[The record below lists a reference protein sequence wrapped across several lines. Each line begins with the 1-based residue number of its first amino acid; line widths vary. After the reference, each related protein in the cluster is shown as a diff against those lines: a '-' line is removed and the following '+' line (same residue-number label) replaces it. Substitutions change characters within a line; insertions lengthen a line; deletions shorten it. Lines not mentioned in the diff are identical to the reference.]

1 MKTLYI
7 CYFGLREPL
16 VQTQVLP
23 YLRRLAGAGI
33 DVSLLTFEPQ
43 SGERRGARESDEEE
57 RARLAGEG
65 VRWHRRTYHKRLRG
79 PATAYDVLAGA
90 LAAARLARRQRID
103 VLHARSHVPMAMAM
117 LAAPLT
123 GCRLVFDIRG
133 LWAEEYVDI
142 GNWAEGSA
150 PFRLVK
156 KVERAGVRRA
166 DQVVVLTRR
175 MRDWLVGLGLAGG
188 EKIEVIPCCVEPSR
202 FEDPES
208 AASEPE
214 ARAFGSDAGASE
226 SGGRRFE
233 VIYVGTVVG
242 LHLLEEMG
250 QFFLRLRARCPGVFL
265 RVLTDTPAA
274 EVEAVLV
281 RVGVRPEDLWAGRA
295 DPAEVPAYLR
305 GARLGL
311 SFRKPTFAQIAASP
325 AKIPEYLAAGL
336 PVVCNA
342 GVGDM
347 DELLAGENVG
357 VLLKAFDEE
366 AYDVAAGR
374 ALALTAEPETR
385 ARCRRVARQYF
396 DLNDVGGA
404 GYLNVYRRL
413 QRRSLERD

>member
-23 YLRRLAGAGI
+23 YLRRLAGAGL
-33 DVSLLTFEPQ
+33 DVSLLTFEPRL
-43 SGERRGARESDEEE
+43 GGRWGARESEEE

-65 VRWHRRTYHKRLRG
+65 IRWHRRPYHKRLRG

-90 LAAARLARRQRID
+90 LAAARLARRRRID
-103 VLHARSHVPMAMAM
+103 VLHARSHIPMVMAM
-117 LAAPLT
+117 LAARLT

-150 PFRLVK
+150 PFRLIK
-156 KVERAGVRRA
+156 RVERAGVRRA

-175 MRDWLVGLGLAGG
+175 MRDWLVGLGLAGA

-202 FEDPES
+202 FEDP
-208 AASEPE
+208 
-214 ARAFGSDAGASE
+214 GAGAA
-226 SGGRRFE
+226 GPDGRRFE

-250 QFFLRLRARCPGVFL
+250 QFFLRLRARCPGAFL
-265 RVLTDTPAA
+265 RVLTDTPAS
-274 EVEAVLV
+274 EVEAVLG
-281 RVGVRPEDLWAGRA
+281 RVGVRGEDLWAGRA
-295 DPAEVPAYLR
+295 EPAEVPAYLR

-311 SFRKPTFAQIAASP
+311 SFRKPSFAQIAASP

-347 DELLAGENVG
+347 DELLAGERVG
-357 VLLKAFDEE
+357 VLLTAFDEE
-366 AYDVAAGR
+366 AYDRAAEQ
-374 ALALTAEPETR
+374 ALELAAEPETL
-385 ARCRRVARQYF
+385 ARCRRVARRYF
-396 DLNDVGGA
+396 DLDDVGGP
-404 GYLNVYRRL
+404 GYVNVYRRL
-413 QRRSLERD
+413 KR

>member
-23 YLRRLAGAGI
+23 YLRRLAAAGI
-33 DVSLLTFEPQ
+33 EVTLLTFEPQ
-43 SGERRGARESDEEE
+43 LRERWGDRGSEEEE
-57 RARLAGEG
+57 RARLAAEG
-65 VRWHRRTYHKRLRG
+65 IRWRRRPYHKRLRG
-79 PATAYDVLAGA
+79 PATAYDVLAGT
-90 LAAARLARRQRID
+90 LAAVRLARRHRIN
-103 VLHARSHVPMAMAM
+103 VLHARSHIPMAMAM
-117 LAAPLT
+117 LAAPFT

-150 PFRLVK
+150 PFRLIK
-156 KVERAGVRRA
+156 KVERAGLRRA

-175 MRDWLVGLGLAGG
+175 MRDWLVGLGLAGA
-188 EKIEVIPCCVEPSR
+188 EKIEVIPCCVAPSR
-202 FEDPES
+202 FADPE
-208 AASEPE
+208 
-214 ARAFGSDAGASE
+214 AGAGRPV
-226 SGGRRFE
+226 GGRFE

-250 QFFLRLRARCPGVFL
+250 QFFLRLRARRPDALL
-265 RVLTDTPAA
+265 RVLTDTPAS
-274 EVEAVLV
+274 EVEAVLG
-281 RVGVRPEDLWAGRA
+281 RVGVPAEDFRAGRA
-295 DPAEVPAYLR
+295 EPAEVPTHLGR
-305 GARLGL
+305 ARLGL

-347 DELLAGENVG
+347 DELLAGEQVG
-357 VLLKAFDEE
+357 VLLTAFDEE
-366 AYDVAAGR
+366 AYDRAAER
-374 ALALTAEPETR
+374 ALELAAEPETR
-385 ARCRRVARQYF
+385 ARCRRVAERYF
-396 DLNDVGGA
+396 DLEGVGGP

-413 QRRSLERD
+413 KQ

>member
-23 YLRRLAGAGI
+23 YLRRLALAGI
-33 DVSLLTFEPQ
+33 DVSLLTFEPRL
-43 SGERRGARESDEEE
+43 GGRWDARAAEDERV
-57 RARLAGEG
+57 RLAGEG
-65 VRWHRRTYHKRLRG
+65 IRWHRRSYHKRLRA

-90 LAAARLARRQRID
+90 LAAAWLGRRHRID
-103 VLHARSHVPMAMAM
+103 VLHARSHIPVLMAL

-150 PFRLVK
+150 PFRLIK
-156 KVERAGVRRA
+156 WVERAGVRRA

-175 MRDWLVGLGLAGG
+175 MRDWLVGLGLAGA

-202 FEDPES
+202 FEDP
-208 AASEPE
+208 
-214 ARAFGSDAGASE
+214 DAGT
-226 SGGRRFE
+226 GRPDGRRFE

-250 QFFLRLRARCPGVFL
+250 QFFLRLRARRPDAFL

-274 EVEAVLV
+274 EVETVLG
-281 RVGVRPEDLWAGRA
+281 RVGVRGEDLWAGRA
-295 DPAEVPAYLR
+295 DPADVPAYLR

-347 DELLAGENVG
+347 DELLAGEQVG
-357 VLLKAFDEE
+357 VLLTAFDEE
-366 AYDVAAGR
+366 AYDRAAER
-374 ALALTAEPETR
+374 ALELAAEPETR
-385 ARCRRVARQYF
+385 ARCRRVARRYF
-396 DLNDVGGA
+396 DLNDVGGP
-404 GYLNVYRRL
+404 GYVNVYRRL
-413 QRRSLERD
+413 KR